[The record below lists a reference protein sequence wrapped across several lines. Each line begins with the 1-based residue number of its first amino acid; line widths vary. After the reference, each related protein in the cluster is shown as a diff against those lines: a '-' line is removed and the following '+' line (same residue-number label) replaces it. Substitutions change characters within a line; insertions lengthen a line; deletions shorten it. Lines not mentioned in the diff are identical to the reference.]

1 MKITRALRSIGVYL
15 WRCSLLTV
23 NITRSGIREWF
34 IRIPAL
40 KGERNA
46 CNSRS
51 IIHRLSVALTKSHS
65 FPTNPATSR
74 LFPQRKFAIPRKRF
88 SIPQNQIRRRVQVK
102 IENLVYDRFTWSPVS
117 IIFSLCNLA
126 KSTLK
131 RIHDRQSQ
139 NKNSQPSSKRS
150 LTNARYV
157 RFEAHRCIVVAGG
170 PIVLQK
176 EKKEIPC
183 IKP

>member
-15 WRCSLLTV
+15 WRCSPLTV

-65 FPTNPATSR
+65 FPINPATSH
-74 LFPQRKFAIPRKRF
+74 LFPQREFAIPRRRF
-88 SIPQNQIRRRVQVK
+88 PIPQNQIHRRVQVK
-102 IENLVYDRFTWSPVS
+102 IENLVYGRFTRSPVS

-131 RIHDRQSQ
+131 RIHVRQSQ
-139 NKNSQPSSKRS
+139 NKNSQPSSNCS
-150 LTNARYV
+150 LTNTRYV
-157 RFEAHRCIVVAGG
+157 RFKAHRSSQVAR
-170 PIVLQK
+170 
-176 EKKEIPC
+176 
-183 IKP
+183 